1 MAHPASHKSKTPNAP
16 CLEFVER
23 MATVLEQDGL
33 PRIGGRVFGLLM
45 IAENDLSLDEIS
57 DALQVSKASASINTR
72 MLEQRGI
79 LEKISHRGDR
89 RDFYRVVPDLFQ
101 RTMEQRLARWQKIH
115 SLVSESMASL
125 GVPPTVKARMAQFRK
140 NSEHMQHIIESAL
153 GRSEGATR

>member
-1 MAHPASHKSKTPNAP
+1 
-16 CLEFVER
+16 

-45 IAENDLSLDEIS
+45 ISENDLSLDEIAE
-57 DALQVSKASASINTR
+57 ALQVSKASASINTR
-72 MLEQRGI
+72 MLEQRGV

-89 RDFYRVVPDLFQ
+89 RDFYRMVPDLFQ

-115 SLVSESMASL
+115 ALVGESMSSL
-125 GVPPTVKARMAQFRK
+125 GVPPTVKTRMAHFRK

-153 GRSEGATR
+153 GRSEGASR